1 MNPITKPSA
10 PSMSTPNASP
20 SWPANAIPE
29 RWVEALFTAM
39 AATYGARFADLWRG
53 AKIDDVKRQWGVELA
68 RLTSAQMKAG
78 RETLTDLEKAPT
90 LPEFMAHCRRARVEA
105 VAAEQPQLEHM
116 PSITPEQAAANI
128 DLLNRTLATMR
139 RPGPSAEWAFRLILR
154 GTSASG
160 KPLPF
165 AVARCATDAIT
176 SSAGRL
182 VVEECQDEV
191 LQAEYAAIRQTV
203 IDNYRMRGQRLW
215 ETP

>member
-1 MNPITKPSA
+1 MNPITTTSA

-20 SWPANAIPE
+20 SWPAHAIPE

-78 RETLTDLEKAPT
+78 RETMTDLERPPT

-105 VAAEQPQLEHM
+105 AAHEQPQLPEM
-116 PSITPEQAAANI
+116 PSITPEQAAENI
-128 DLLNRTLATMR
+128 ELLNRTLSRMQ

-154 GTSASG
+154 GKSASG
-160 KPLPF
+160 KPLPY

-176 SSAGRL
+176 SSAGRAL
-182 VVEECQDEV
+182 VDECSDAE
-191 LQAEYAAIRQTV
+191 LKTEYAAIRQTV
-203 IDNYRMRGQRLW
+203 IDNYRSRGQRLW
-215 ETP
+215 ETL